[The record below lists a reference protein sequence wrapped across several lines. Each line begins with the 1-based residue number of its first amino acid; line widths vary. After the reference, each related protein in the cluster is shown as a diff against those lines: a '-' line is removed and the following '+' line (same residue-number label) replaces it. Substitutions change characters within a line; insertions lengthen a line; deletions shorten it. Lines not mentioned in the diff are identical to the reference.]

1 MKSLQEKKEKL
12 NNSGFSLV
20 EVLIAIAILA
30 IISLPVLSTFSNSA
44 RINSKARRIENAN
57 TVIGNIVEEAKDMEL
72 QDLLDHKGKYY
83 YGKTKTDNVY
93 VVSDDRG
100 AEGEDKTYFTG
111 VDGEKY
117 YVKATFDAS
126 AYTNPADASGS
137 TDNSNNNINSSG
149 LSMYADV
156 TGGNNYVFRDD
167 TGDEEALAYFRTFNT
182 LASRADISKKT
193 VVNINITDE
202 SDASTPNEVRLKQTM
217 DITVTYSYN
226 GNAYPAYVKTTTMSD
241 YYFWATK
248 ELNGS
253 DIVYKISG
261 KLENN
266 ARNLYMFYTPFKGE
280 RVTTLPLPE
289 GSTVA
294 NETDGSITTDT
305 IEINYNIP
313 SGTKSKLGLD
323 VDYSDLNV
331 YMLQQEKYVLTGS
344 KAYTKTN
351 VKVENI
357 VIKQNGMV
365 LTPAMTSSP
374 VKVFSNVDKW
384 SDKWTGLSD
393 PTKIHNV
400 LYRITVDVWKWKG
413 GTAEYKDEDK
423 ITSLTTTKTD

>member
-1 MKSLQEKKEKL
+1 
-12 NNSGFSLV
+12 
-20 EVLIAIAILA
+20 
-30 IISLPVLSTFSNSA
+30 
-44 RINSKARRIENAN
+44 
-57 TVIGNIVEEAKDMEL
+57 
-72 QDLLDHKGKYY
+72 
-83 YGKTKTDNVY
+83 
-93 VVSDDRG
+93 
-100 AEGEDKTYFTG
+100 
-111 VDGEKY
+111 
-117 YVKATFDAS
+117 
-126 AYTNPADASGS
+126 
-137 TDNSNNNINSSG
+137 
-149 LSMYADV
+149 
-156 TGGNNYVFRDD
+156 
-167 TGDEEALAYFRTFNT
+167 
-182 LASRADISKKT
+182 
-193 VVNINITDE
+193 
-202 SDASTPNEVRLKQTM
+202 M

-241 YYFWATK
+241 YYFWAVK
-248 ELNGS
+248 ELSGS

-289 GSTVA
+289 GSTIA

-351 VKVENI
+351 VKVDNI

>member
-83 YGKTKTDNVY
+83 YGKTKTDNIY

-126 AYTNPADASGS
+126 TYTNPADASGS

-248 ELNGS
+248 ELSGS

-305 IEINYNIP
+305 IEINYNI
-313 SGTKSKLGLD
+313 
-323 VDYSDLNV
+323 VR
-331 YMLQQEKYVLTGS
+331 TGC
-344 KAYTKTN
+344 
-351 VKVENI
+351 
-357 VIKQNGMV
+357 
-365 LTPAMTSSP
+365 
-374 VKVFSNVDKW
+374 
-384 SDKWTGLSD
+384 
-393 PTKIHNV
+393 
-400 LYRITVDVWKWKG
+400 
-413 GTAEYKDEDK
+413 
-423 ITSLTTTKTD
+423 